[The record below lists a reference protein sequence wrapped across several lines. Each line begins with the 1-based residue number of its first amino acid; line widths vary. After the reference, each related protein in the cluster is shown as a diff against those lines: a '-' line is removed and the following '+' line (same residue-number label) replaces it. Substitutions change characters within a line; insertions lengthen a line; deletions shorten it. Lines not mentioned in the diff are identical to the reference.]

1 MLQIKSK
8 NANYGINIP
17 TTPEEITKEALEGLV
32 KNVVIPKY
40 FCIIA
45 LRYRVKLFEL
55 CMTSRSSNKKGL
67 VSVVPLLAKF
77 NKEEMKMDAEV
88 GDRVIID
95 GSSIER
101 GSHLNVATGIT
112 PERITSYITNDEELN
127 KASINRSITK
137 GSDDTI
143 YCLEFKIVPLNDIKG
158 IIKGDNEDIFTS
170 K

>member
-32 KNVVIPKY
+32 
-40 FCIIA
+40 
-45 LRYRVKLFEL
+45 
-55 CMTSRSSNKKGL
+55 
-67 VSVVPLLAKF
+67 SVVPLLAKF
-77 NKEEMKMDAEV
+77 NKEEMHMDAEI